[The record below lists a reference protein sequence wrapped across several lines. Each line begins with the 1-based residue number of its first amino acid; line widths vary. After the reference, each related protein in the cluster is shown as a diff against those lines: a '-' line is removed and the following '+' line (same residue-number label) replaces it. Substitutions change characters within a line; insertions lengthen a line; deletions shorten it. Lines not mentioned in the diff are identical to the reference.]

1 MINTKRRYTL
11 GHEIF
16 NSVSHGMS
24 GGLAIAGTVLLIIFA
39 ARNSN
44 AWSVVS
50 VSIYGAS
57 LILFYVM
64 SSIYH
69 GISSFNARNVLRV
82 FDHLTIF
89 FLIAGT
95 YTPLTLITLRGPI
108 GWVLFGL
115 EWAIAIVGIV
125 LTSSNFD
132 KFKKYSL
139 IFYFAM
145 GWLVVFFAGPVMDS
159 FTSFEVLFLL
169 IGGLLYTGGAIFYAV
184 KQFKYAHAF
193 YHVIVTAGS
202 IFHFFAIFS
211 LVY

>member
-16 NSVSHGMS
+16 NSVSHGIS

-39 ARNSN
+39 ARNGD

-57 LILFYVM
+57 LISFFVM

-69 GISSFNARNVLRV
+69 GISSFNAKNVLRV

-95 YTPLTLITLRGPI
+95 YTPLTLITLRGPV
-108 GWVLFGL
+108 GWVIFGL
-115 EWAIAIVGIV
+115 EWAIGIVGIS

-145 GWLVVFFAGPVMDS
+145 GWLVVLFAGPVMDS